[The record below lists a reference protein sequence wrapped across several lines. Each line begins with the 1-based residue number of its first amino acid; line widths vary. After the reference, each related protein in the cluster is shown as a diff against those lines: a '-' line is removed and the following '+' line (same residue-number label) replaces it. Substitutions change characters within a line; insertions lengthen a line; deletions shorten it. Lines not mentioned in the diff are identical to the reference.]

1 MKIAIVFGTRPEA
14 IKLAPV
20 IFALRRHFDIK
31 VISSGQH
38 TSLLEGVLSFFQ
50 IKPDYSFHCM
60 NRKPDLGNLAARI
73 NREIGLVLKQEKPDA
88 VIVQGDTMTT
98 YTAAFQGFLHQIPVL
113 HVEAGLRTKNKF
125 SPFPE
130 EMLRNLTS
138 KLADVHFAPTANARD
153 NLLTEKVKADR
164 IIITGNTVVDALFLA
179 EKLIDEK
186 DVHNELAFY
195 EPEIRELV
203 KNKKVVLVTSHRREN
218 IDSGLGQICK
228 AVNTLARKYQDL
240 IFIWPLHKNPDVR
253 KVIVSELAVHSRN
266 IVLTE
271 PLSYQ
276 TTVYLMKKSFI
287 IMTDSGGI
295 QEEAP
300 TFHKPILVLR
310 ESTERPEIIKARIG
324 FLTGANKD
332 KIISTFDALYQN
344 KKFYQS
350 VARIKNPF
358 GDGRASERIRMFL
371 ERKDV
376 KDFIAHY
383 PDSFNQKLKP
393 NKGGNC
399 D

>member
-1 MKIAIVFGTRPEA
+1 
-14 IKLAPV
+14 
-20 IFALRRHFDIK
+20 
-31 VISSGQH
+31 
-38 TSLLEGVLSFFQ
+38 
-50 IKPDYSFHCM
+50 
-60 NRKPDLGNLAARI
+60 
-73 NREIGLVLKQEKPDA
+73 
-88 VIVQGDTMTT
+88 
-98 YTAAFQGFLHQIPVL
+98 
-113 HVEAGLRTKNKF
+113 
-125 SPFPE
+125 
-130 EMLRNLTS
+130 
-138 KLADVHFAPTANARD
+138 
-153 NLLTEKVKADR
+153 
-164 IIITGNTVVDALFLA
+164 
-179 EKLIDEK
+179 
-186 DVHNELAFY
+186 
-195 EPEIRELV
+195 
-203 KNKKVVLVTSHRREN
+203 
-218 IDSGLGQICK
+218 
-228 AVNTLARKYQDL
+228 
-240 IFIWPLHKNPDVR
+240 
-253 KVIVSELAVHSRN
+253 
-266 IVLTE
+266 
-271 PLSYQ
+271 
-276 TTVYLMKKSFI
+276 
-287 IMTDSGGI
+287 MTDSGGI